1 MLTRL
6 DFDSVHTHAGV
17 ADLIAPLRHA
27 FAEGMHAPAR
37 NHYELGA
44 PHSTNSL
51 LVMPGWR
58 EGGNLGV
65 KIVTVFPDNEK
76 RGLRSVNG
84 EYLLISGDTGEPLA
98 LLDGRALTLLRTA
111 AVSALAADL
120 LAAPDA
126 ESLLMIGTGA
136 LAAYLIEGHAA
147 VRRFKSIGVW
157 GRTPEKAIHLVNRL
171 LDSNLPVR
179 HVSDLET
186 AAREA
191 DVICCATMATSPLIE
206 GRWLERRA
214 HLNLMGSFR
223 PAMREADADCFRGSL
238 VAVDTLD
245 ALEESGD
252 LIEPLQSG
260 IVQRDQIVR
269 LRDLIVDG
277 VPAAHCGKSV
287 FKSVGS
293 ALADLCAA
301 EWIYQRSR
309 TEHVAAAVPRS
320 IPL

>member
-6 DFDSVHTHAGV
+6 DFDSVHAHAAV

-27 FAEGMHAPAR
+27 FVEGMNAPAR
-37 NHYELGA
+37 NHYELGTPRSA
-44 PHSTNSL
+44 NSL

-58 EGGNLGV
+58 EGGHLGV

-76 RGLRSVNG
+76 RGLCSVNG
-84 EYLLISGDTGEPLA
+84 EYLLISGNTGEPLA

-126 ESLLMIGTGA
+126 DNLLMVGTGA
-136 LAAYLIEGHAA
+136 LAAYLIEGHLSI
-147 VRRFKSIGVW
+147 RRFKSIGVW
-157 GRTPEKAIHLVNRL
+157 GRTPAKAIRLVNRL
-171 LDSNLPVR
+171 LGKDLPV
-179 HVSDLET
+179 HLVPHLET

-206 GRWLERRA
+206 GRWLRRHA
-214 HLNLMGSFR
+214 HLNLIGSFR
-223 PAMREADADCFRGSL
+223 PSMREADADCFRDSL
-238 VAVDTLD
+238 VAVDTPD
-245 ALEESGD
+245 ALEESGE

-260 IVQRDQIVR
+260 IVARDQIIQ
-269 LRDLIVDG
+269 LRDLVVNG
-277 VPAAHCGKSV
+277 TSAAGSRKSV

-293 ALADLCAA
+293 ALADLSAA
-301 EWIYQRSR
+301 EWIYQRCCEGSAR
-309 TEHVAAAVPRS
+309 
-320 IPL
+320 

>member
-27 FAEGMHAPAR
+27 FAEGMNAPAR

-44 PHSTNSL
+44 PPSANSL

-58 EGGNLGV
+58 EGGHLGV
-65 KIVTVFPDNEK
+65 KIVTVFPENEK
-76 RGLRSVNG
+76 RGLCSVNG

-126 ESLLMIGTGA
+126 DTLLMVGTGA
-136 LAAYLIEGHAA
+136 LAAYLIEGHLA
-147 VRRFKSIGVW
+147 VRRFKSIGIW
-157 GRTPEKAIHLVNRL
+157 GRTPAKAIRLVNRL
-171 LDSNLPVR
+171 LGKDLPV
-179 HVSDLET
+179 HLVPHLET

-206 GRWLERRA
+206 GRWLEPHA
-214 HLNLMGSFR
+214 HLNLIGSFR
-223 PAMREADADCFRGSL
+223 PSMREADANCFRDSL
-238 VAVDTLD
+238 VAVDTPD
-245 ALEESGD
+245 ALEESGE
-252 LIEPLQSG
+252 LVEPLQSG
-260 IVQRDQIVR
+260 IVRRDQIVQ
-269 LRDLIVDG
+269 LRDLVVNG
-277 VPAAHCGKSV
+277 APAAGSRKSV

-293 ALADLCAA
+293 ALADLSAA
-301 EWIYQRSR
+301 EWIYQRCC
-309 TEHVAAAVPRS
+309 ERS
-320 IPL
+320 AR